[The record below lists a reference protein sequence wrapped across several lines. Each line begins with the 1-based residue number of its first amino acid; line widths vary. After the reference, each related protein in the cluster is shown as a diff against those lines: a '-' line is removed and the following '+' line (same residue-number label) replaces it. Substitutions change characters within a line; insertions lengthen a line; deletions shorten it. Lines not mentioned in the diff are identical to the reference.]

1 MKHPESSLGEPG
13 PMQGVNTGVVLLD
26 LKGMRDS
33 AIISK
38 FLEPDE
44 LAAACED
51 QDWWNMVTWSAPHL
65 RYNLD
70 CGFNYQ
76 VSQDFNNEIMD
87 EVNGFNAL
95 LRLKSF
101 NFSSIDSLTII
112 IHAKLLS

>member
-1 MKHPESSLGEPG
+1 MKYPETSLGEPG
-13 PMQGVNTGVVLLD
+13 PMQGVNTGLVLLD

-44 LAAACED
+44 IAAACEKLDFRSYFGD

-87 EVNGFNAL
+87 EVYCI
-95 LRLKSF
+95 LK
-101 NFSSIDSLTII
+101 T
-112 IHAKLLS
+112 

>member
-1 MKHPESSLGEPG
+1 MKYPESSLGEPG

-44 LAAACED
+44 IAAACEKLDFRSYFGD
-51 QDWWNMVTWSAPHL
+51 QDWWNMVTWSAPYL

-87 EVNGFNAL
+87 EVYCI
-95 LRLKSF
+95 LK
-101 NFSSIDSLTII
+101 T
-112 IHAKLLS
+112 

>member
-1 MKHPESSLGEPG
+1 
-13 PMQGVNTGVVLLD
+13 MQGVNTGVVLLD
-26 LKGMRDS
+26 LKGMRNG

-44 LAAACED
+44 IAAACEKLDFRSYFGD

-87 EVNGFNAL
+87 EVNGFNVL

-101 NFSSIDSLTII
+101 NFSSMDSLTII